1 MKANRFFF
9 RLTSLAIM
17 VLAVA
22 YTQAQGL
29 DISGFA
35 RNYTGVLTKKPNDF
49 SIVQNTLNLNFEHR
63 TDKVGFKVNPILY
76 HYFDRDLDLR
86 LREAYVDTYFPGF
99 DLRIGKQQIIYGK
112 AEGVFITDL
121 VSPKDLSEFL
131 LPDFDEIRM
140 GVTAVKLN
148 YYVGMSNLEA
158 VWIPVFSPTRMPA
171 EGSIWRPVMDFP
183 VQPVFDFSK
192 SEVKPSL
199 ENSEFFI
206 RYAAMTPK
214 IDFEL
219 VGGYHWSD
227 DPVNHI
233 ARTIDP
239 STMQLTGLTARPEY
253 HRMKLFGGSL
263 STTLGGFVLRTE
275 AAYNSGRYFQT
286 SAASQADGTIAK
298 DYLHYMA
305 GLDYTLAGIKLSAQ
319 LIQEYIVDYEQGIAQ
334 EEVENTMTFLTAKDY
349 FREKLWLEL
358 FAYAGLSKGDALI
371 RPKIRYDFADG
382 FDVQL
387 GANIFTGDESGR
399 FGQFKDNSMIYWKV
413 KYSF

>member
-1 MKANRFFF
+1 MKVNRFFF

-17 VLAVA
+17 VLAFTNA
-22 YTQAQGL
+22 QAQGV

-35 RNYTGVLTKKPNDF
+35 RNYTGVLIENPNDF

-76 HYFDRDLDLR
+76 HYFDRDLDFR

-148 YYVGMSNLEA
+148 YYFGMSNLEA
-158 VWIPVFSPTRMPA
+158 VWIPVFSPTRMPV

-183 VQPVFDFSK
+183 VQPVFDFSN

-199 ENSEFFI
+199 KNSEFFI
-206 RYAAMTPK
+206 RYAAMTSK

-227 DPVNHI
+227 DPVNHLAKI
-233 ARTIDP
+233 IDP
-239 STMQLTGLTARPEY
+239 LSMQLSGLDARPEY
-253 HRMKLFGGSL
+253 HRQGMFGGSL

-275 AAYNSGRYFQT
+275 AAYNTGRYFQT
-286 SAASQADGTIAK
+286 SLATATDATIEK

-305 GLDYTLAGIKLSAQ
+305 GLDYSLAGVKLSAQ
-319 LIQEYIVDYEQGIAQ
+319 FIQEFIAAYDNGITQ
-334 EEVENTMTFLTAKDY
+334 EEFESTMTILAAKDF
-349 FREKLWLEL
+349 FREKLWVEL
-358 FAYAGLSKGDALI
+358 FAYAGLNKGDALI
-371 RPKIRYDFADG
+371 RPKIRYDLADG

-387 GANIFTGDESGR
+387 GANIFVGDDEGR
-399 FGQFKDNSMIYWKV
+399 FGQYKNNSMLYWKV